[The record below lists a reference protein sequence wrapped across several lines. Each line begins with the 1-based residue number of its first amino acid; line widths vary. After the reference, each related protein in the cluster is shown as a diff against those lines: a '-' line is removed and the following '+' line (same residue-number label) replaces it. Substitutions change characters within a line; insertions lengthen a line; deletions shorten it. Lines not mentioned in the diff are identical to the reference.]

1 MSGHADVAL
10 AARPTAPRASLPA
23 LMLAISGSDLLCL
36 GLRGGGC
43 GTYRAAARPH
53 FGSRLVSVVARAAD
67 VHRLGDGDRGRRL
80 PGVPRPTHRHRAR
93 PGRAQP
99 LGARLRRARAGPSV
113 ALRRVGRMLF
123 DGSGGGDPVTRG
135 AGGQL
140 AAVVWQVKAN
150 DGMVA
155 VPHRFR
161 RRLSWVHQHSVRA
174 AGPGQADRVA
184 RALAAARRR
193 RLGDR
198 LNTLVRALH
207 LVAGAA
213 ILSCAAA
220 IAVAPSAPGW
230 WRPLAIVG
238 AAIGLGAFVVFYDGQ
253 ARLLVVEGAIGAV
266 ASLILLVTAIAIPE
280 AFR

>member
-1 MSGHADVAL
+1 VE
-10 AARPTAPRASLPA
+10 RT
-23 LMLAISGSDLLCL
+23 
-36 GLRGGGC
+36 GL
-43 GTYRAAARPH
+43 
-53 FGSRLVSVVARAAD
+53 
-67 VHRLGDGDRGRRL
+67 
-80 PGVPRPTHRHRAR
+80 R
-93 PGRAQP
+93 PGRTSDPASYP
-99 LGARLRRARAGPSV
+99 WSHGLLMSTVWATVTAAGASRAYRDRRTGIVLGLVVLSHWVLDFV
-113 ALRRVGRMLF
+113 AHAPDLQLLF

-213 ILSCAAA
+213 ILGCAAA
-220 IAVAPSAPGW
+220 IAVALSAPGW

>member
-1 MSGHADVAL
+1 MGSPTFRSGCW
-10 AARPTAPRASLPA
+10 SL
-23 LMLAISGSDLLCL
+23 IEWQG
-36 GLRGGGC
+36 R
-43 GTYRAAARPH
+43 
-53 FGSRLVSVVARAAD
+53 SRLLGGAVS
-67 VHRLGDGDRGRRL
+67 
-80 PGVPRPTHRHRAR
+80 
-93 PGRAQP
+93 
-99 LGARLRRARAGPSV
+99 
-113 ALRRVGRMLF
+113 
-123 DGSGGGDPVTRG
+123 
-135 AGGQL
+135 
-140 AAVVWQVKAN
+140 
-150 DGMVA
+150 
-155 VPHRFR
+155 
-161 RRLSWVHQHSVRA
+161 
-174 AGPGQADRVA
+174 
-184 RALAAARRR
+184 
-193 RLGDR
+193 GDR

>member
-1 MSGHADVAL
+1 MTAWLRYLIAFVVGCHGFTNIPFGLLVP
-10 AARPTAPRASLPA
+10 ARLIEWQGR
-23 LMLAISGSDLLCL
+23 
-36 GLRGGGC
+36 
-43 GTYRAAARPH
+43 
-53 FGSRLVSVVARAAD
+53 SRLLGGAVS
-67 VHRLGDGDRGRRL
+67 
-80 PGVPRPTHRHRAR
+80 
-93 PGRAQP
+93 
-99 LGARLRRARAGPSV
+99 
-113 ALRRVGRMLF
+113 
-123 DGSGGGDPVTRG
+123 
-135 AGGQL
+135 
-140 AAVVWQVKAN
+140 
-150 DGMVA
+150 
-155 VPHRFR
+155 
-161 RRLSWVHQHSVRA
+161 
-174 AGPGQADRVA
+174 
-184 RALAAARRR
+184 
-193 RLGDR
+193 GDR

>member
-1 MSGHADVAL
+1 MTAWLRYLIAFVVGCHGFTHVPFGL
-10 AARPTAPRASLPA
+10 LVPARLIEWQGR
-23 LMLAISGSDLLCL
+23 
-36 GLRGGGC
+36 
-43 GTYRAAARPH
+43 
-53 FGSRLVSVVARAAD
+53 SRLLGGAVS
-67 VHRLGDGDRGRRL
+67 
-80 PGVPRPTHRHRAR
+80 
-93 PGRAQP
+93 
-99 LGARLRRARAGPSV
+99 
-113 ALRRVGRMLF
+113 
-123 DGSGGGDPVTRG
+123 
-135 AGGQL
+135 
-140 AAVVWQVKAN
+140 
-150 DGMVA
+150 
-155 VPHRFR
+155 
-161 RRLSWVHQHSVRA
+161 
-174 AGPGQADRVA
+174 
-184 RALAAARRR
+184 
-193 RLGDR
+193 GDR